1 MKSNKGVA
9 MTSLIIYILGL
20 IIVAGIIGS
29 FSTYFYN
36 RANLMIEKNTSEEQ
50 YSKVLSYLTKDI
62 NSNNIT
68 SVSTAE
74 NEEEDFLIIEFA
86 DGTEH
91 QYINKNGCIYYIKV
105 GNSDNKKIAL
115 CKDVKNE
122 EKVFEYTDE
131 TIKINLLLN
140 DRSFSNTFKVDI

>member
-86 DGTEH
+86 DGTKH

-122 EKVFEYTDE
+122 EKVFEYEDE

>member
-36 RANLMIEKNTSEEQ
+36 RANLMVEKNTSEEQ
-50 YSKVLSYLTKDI
+50 YSKVLSYLTKDV

-68 SVSTAE
+68 SVSTASAE
-74 NEEEDFLIIEFA
+74 DESDFLIVEFA

-91 QYINKNGCIYYIKV
+91 QYINKNGCIYYVKV

-122 EKVFEYTDE
+122 EKVFEYEDE
-131 TIKINLLLN
+131 TIKINLFF
-140 DRSFSNTFKVDI
+140 DKVFL

>member
-20 IIVAGIIGS
+20 VIVAGIIGS

-36 RANLMIEKNTSEEQ
+36 RANLMVEKNTSEEQ

-68 SVSTAE
+68 SVSQAG
-74 NEEEDFLIIEFA
+74 EEGDFLIIEFA

-115 CKDVKNE
+115 CKDVKNK
-122 EKVFEYTDE
+122 EKVFEYEDE
-131 TIKINLLLN
+131 TIKINLLIN